1 MPIDV
6 IEFIFAFLMVLTV
19 GTFVLLFPMARR
31 LGRIME
37 DWVALR
43 RGSLPDRDA
52 IDRIESTLEAISHRL
67 ESMDQRVDL
76 VGERQEF
83 LESLMERQ
91 RLTRSSSSTD

>member
-19 GTFVLLFPMARR
+19 GTFILLFPITRR

-37 DWVALR
+37 EWISLR

-83 LESLMERQ
+83 MESLMERQ
-91 RLTRSSSSTD
+91 RLTGSSPSTD